1 MKIGAI
7 SGNYTHKKL
16 DSGLENSR
24 VIKMDSIKPWGPMH
38 TVVNKENLP
47 SKITE
52 MTSELLKSENEIL
65 KYMEKLKSGTD
76 FSMKELFIM
85 QELMF
90 RNMRQLE
97 LITKLIQSASS
108 TLKTL
113 QQQGI

>member
-1 MKIGAI
+1 MKIGSV
-7 SGNYTHKKL
+7 SGNYSYRKM
-16 DSGLENSR
+16 DSGLESSR
-24 VIKMDSIKPWGPMH
+24 VFKPDTIKPWGPMH
-38 TVVNKENLP
+38 TLVNKENLP

-52 MTSELLKSENEIL
+52 MTTELLKSENEIL
-65 KYMEKLKSGTD
+65 NYMEKLKSGTD
-76 FSMKELFIM
+76 FSMKELFVM